1 MKLTI
6 FGATGQI
13 GQSLVDQALAQD
25 HDVVAFTRTPSEMEQ
40 EHERLQVV
48 EGDIREAEKVEEAIK
63 GADAVL
69 SALRHTD
76 ESSKNILTIAARYLI
91 RAMKKQE
98 ARRLISLVGMGVGD
112 PKDPLRP
119 LGERVVEG
127 LLDLVARDRLED
139 AERHAELIRESDL
152 DWTLVR
158 TPRLT
163 NGPHTGHYR
172 TGYFKFGPLDKISRA
187 DVADFM
193 LGAAVRGE
201 YVRET
206 PMVSY

>member
-6 FGATGQI
+6 FGATDRTGQA
-13 GQSLVDQALAQD
+13 LVDQALAQE
-25 HDVVAFTRTPSEMEQ
+25 HDIVVFTRTASNMRQ
-40 EHERLQVV
+40 EHERLQVM
-48 EGDIREAEKVEEAIK
+48 EGNIREAEKVESAVA

-76 ESSKNILTIAARYLI
+76 ESAKNVLTIAARYLI
-91 RAMKKQE
+91 RAMKRQDV
-98 ARRLISLVGMGVGD
+98 RRLVSLVGPGVQD
-112 PKDPLRP
+112 PKDPSHP
-119 LGERVVEG
+119 LGERVVVG
-127 LLDLVARDRLED
+127 LLDLVARDFLED

-172 TGYFKFGPLDKISRA
+172 TGYFKLRPLDKISRA

-193 LGAAVRGE
+193 LGAVVRSE
-201 YVRET
+201 YVREA
-206 PMVSY
+206 PLVSY